1 MPPMSPRDFT
11 RAQSDDSPTD
21 FMPAQND
28 TLWSWFEKTANAT
41 PGANALTDLSIGGSQ
56 GLSYSE
62 LLDHSLRTA
71 AWLADVG
78 VQRGSAIATLLP
90 NCGTWVET
98 FLAAARLGALLVP
111 LNTRYRIQEL
121 SHLLRVAE
129 AEILVTASEFERVD
143 FAERLRAVAE
153 LGGDQRVPVRH
164 VVSVAGDL
172 EQLPDRWNRF
182 PASDLLDREP
192 LKAAP
197 NPRPDDPLIVFGT
210 SGTTSAPKL
219 AVHTHHTTALQAAS
233 VAQRLAF
240 SAGPSALQVLSLS
253 GTFGFVPF
261 ISALLAGKQTVLLPL
276 FQLPRVLDALQAYNC
291 DLLVAPEG
299 PVRDL
304 LDVLTTDNVG
314 GLRQI
319 VTAGLDIADIVSA
332 AAATGVEA
340 SNVYGSSE
348 VFAFAAIAPPG
359 SPEEDRLVPG
369 GELTAPGASA
379 RVRDPETGRVL
390 PVGEVGELEVGG
402 DTLFIEY
409 LHNPTATAESRTADG
424 WFRTG
429 DSAVLLG
436 ERRFRYLARMGDTLR
451 LGGYTVSPADIEST
465 IEQLPAVAQA
475 QVVGVR
481 HPRTGNDRAVA
492 FVRPSPGSLVDA
504 DGIKEHCRARLAS
517 FKVPVHVE
525 IVDTFPTTPSANGD
539 KVRRDMLREL
549 ASHMLEPGF
558 SAKR

>member
-1 MPPMSPRDFT
+1 ML
-11 RAQSDDSPTD
+11 
-21 FMPAQND
+21 PAGD
-28 TLWSWFEKTANAT
+28 TVWARFEKAAHATPDANAF
-41 PGANALTDLSIGGSQ
+41 TDLSNGGSQ
-56 GLSYSE
+56 ALSYSE

-71 AWLADVG
+71 AWLAERG
-78 VQRGSAIATLLP
+78 VQRGSVVATLLP
-90 NCGTWVET
+90 NCRTWVET
-98 FLAAARLGALLVP
+98 FLATARLGALLVP
-111 LNTRYRIQEL
+111 LNTRYRTQEL

-129 AEILVTASEFERVD
+129 AEVLVTASEFEGVD
-143 FAERLRAVAE
+143 FAERLRAVAD
-153 LGGDQRVPVRH
+153 LGHDQQVPVRH

-182 PASDLLDREP
+182 PASDLINREP
-192 LKAAP
+192 LNAAP

-219 AVHTHHTTALQAAS
+219 AVHTHRTTALQATS
-233 VAQRLAF
+233 VAQRLEF
-240 SAGPSALQVLSLS
+240 SAGPAALQVLSLS

-261 ISALLAGKQTVLLPL
+261 VSALLVGKPTVLLPIFKL
-276 FQLPRVLDALQAYNC
+276 SRVLHALQVYNC

-304 LDVLTTDNVG
+304 LDVLTNDNVG
-314 GLRQI
+314 ELRRI

-332 AAATGVEA
+332 SATIGIEA

-348 VFAFAAIAPPG
+348 VFAFAAIARPG
-359 SPEEDRLVPG
+359 APTEDRLVPG

-390 PVGEVGELEVGG
+390 PAGEVGELEIGG

-409 LHNPTATAESRTADG
+409 LHNPTTTAESRTADG

-436 ERRFRYLARMGDTLR
+436 ERRFRYLARAGDTLR

-465 IEQLPAVAQA
+465 IEQLPVVAQA

-481 HPRTGNDRAVA
+481 QPRTGHDHAVA
-492 FVRPSPGSLVDA
+492 FVRPRPGSVVEPD
-504 DGIKEHCRARLAS
+504 DVKEHCRARLAS
-517 FKVPVHVE
+517 FKVPVHIE
-525 IVDTFPTTPSANGD
+525 IVDAFPTTPSANGD

-549 ASHMLEPGF
+549 ASQMLEPGF
-558 SAKR
+558 SI

>member
-1 MPPMSPRDFT
+1 
-11 RAQSDDSPTD
+11 
-21 FMPAQND
+21 
-28 TLWSWFEKTANAT
+28 
-41 PGANALTDLSIGGSQ
+41 
-56 GLSYSE
+56 
-62 LLDHSLRTA
+62 
-71 AWLADVG
+71 
-78 VQRGSAIATLLP
+78 LLP
-90 NCGTWVET
+90 NCRTWVET
-98 FLAAARLGALLVP
+98 FLAAARVGALLVP
-111 LNTRYRIQEL
+111 LNTRYRTQEL

-129 AEILVTASEFERVD
+129 TEVLVTASEFEGVD
-143 FAERLRAVAE
+143 LAERLRAVAD
-153 LGGDQRVPVRH
+153 LGGDDQVPVRH

-182 PASDLLDREP
+182 PASDLIDQEP
-192 LKAAP
+192 LSAAP

-219 AVHTHHTTALQAAS
+219 AVHTHRTTALQARS

-240 SAGPSALQVLSLS
+240 SAGPAALQVLSLS

-261 ISALLAGKQTVLLPL
+261 ISALLAGKPTVLLPIFEL
-276 FQLPRVLDALQAYNC
+276 SRVLDALQAYDC

-314 GLRQI
+314 GLRHI

-332 AAATGVEA
+332 AAGAGVEA

-359 SPEEDRLVPG
+359 SSAEDRLVPG

-390 PVGEVGELEVGG
+390 PAGEVGELEIGG

-436 ERRFRYLARMGDTLR
+436 ERRFRYLARVGDTLR

-481 HPRTGNDRAVA
+481 QPRTGNHRGVA
-492 FVRPSPGSLVDA
+492 FVRPTAGSVVEPDDVIA
-504 DGIKEHCRARLAS
+504 HCRAQLAS
-517 FKVPVHVE
+517 FKVPAHVE
-525 IVDTFPTTPSANGD
+525 IVDSFPTTPSANGD
-539 KVRRDMLREL
+539 KVRRDVLREF
-549 ASHMLEPGF
+549 ASRLLERSN
-558 SAKR
+558 SADT